1 MAIFGMGTD
10 MIAVARVETSLARGN
25 GLVKRVLTEYEQD
38 IWAQHRAPADYLAK
52 RFAAK
57 EACAKAFGTGIAQG
71 LSFQHMEVRNN
82 ALGRPEW
89 VFYQQAQQWCERY
102 GIVHAHLSISDDSG
116 FAIATVILETSS

>member
-25 GLVKRVLTEYEQD
+25 GLVKRVLTEYEQA
-38 IWAQHRAPADYLAK
+38 IWSQHRAPADYLAK

-71 LSFQHMEVRNN
+71 LSFQHMEVRND

-89 VFYQQAQQWCERY
+89 VFYQRALQWCEQY
-102 GIVHAHLSISDDSG
+102 GIAHAHLSISDDSG

>member
-10 MIAVARVETSLARGN
+10 MIAIARVETSLARGN
-25 GLVKRVLTEYEQD
+25 GLVRRVLTEYEQD

-89 VFYQQAQQWCERY
+89 VFYQQALQWCVQYR
-102 GIVHAHLSISDDSG
+102 IAHAHLSISDDSG

>member
-1 MAIFGMGTD
+1 MAIYGIGTD
-10 MIAVARVETSLARGN
+10 MIAVARVEKSLARGN
-25 GLVKRVLTEYEQD
+25 GLVKRVLTEYEQAL
-38 IWAQHRAPADYLAK
+38 WAEHRAPADFLAK

-89 VFYQQAQQWCERY
+89 VFYEQANQWCEQQ
-102 GIVHAHLSISDDSG
+102 GIARAHLSISDDSG
-116 FAIATVILETSS
+116 FAIATVILETDS

>member
-38 IWAQHRAPADYLAK
+38 IWSQHRAPADYLAK

-71 LSFQHMEVRNN
+71 LSFQHM
-82 ALGRPEW
+82 
-89 VFYQQAQQWCERY
+89 
-102 GIVHAHLSISDDSG
+102 
-116 FAIATVILETSS
+116 